1 MERVTLCSCHGDF
14 DMFSTCLEIFDT
26 FSTYIEICF
35 QHALKFSTYFQHALK
50 FSTWFSIHHKN
61 FNTVFTAI
69 SNIVHNIGEFQNCAF
84 HIFIPLMQ
92 AVV

>member
-35 QHALKFSTYFQHALK
+35 QHALKFST
-50 FSTWFSIHHKN
+50 WFAIHHKN